1 VVETEPAPQE
11 ETGLR
16 QAAFVS
22 AKAARISALASIVA
36 IVVGGVV
43 AVVSAETA
51 NNGLIRSAD
60 IAASSV
66 HAETLGEKR
75 RDAYSAYLGDLAD
88 LNELVSDNLYLAGT
102 GGSPPPR
109 DVTDKFWGTAE
120 PLQARLA
127 ADVGRAKML
136 TGDAAVRTDLDLVD
150 KARGTMYY
158 EFKCESGLQW
168 CAKPRPTTRA
178 QTEGHFQANSKQVET
193 LTTHLIDHA
202 AHLVGS

>member
-1 VVETEPAPQE
+1 M
-11 ETGLR
+11 R
-16 QAAFVS
+16 QAALVS

-36 IVVGGVV
+36 IVVGGIV
-43 AVVSAETA
+43 AVVSAETV
-51 NNGLIRSAD
+51 NKGSIRSAE

-88 LNELVSDNLYLAGT
+88 LNELLWDNLYWAGK
-102 GGSPPPR
+102 GVSRPPR

-120 PLQARLA
+120 SLQARLA
-127 ADVGRAKML
+127 ADHGRAKML
-136 TGDAAVRTDLDLVD
+136 TGDAAVRSDLDGVD
-150 KARGTMYY
+150 KARGTMFFD
-158 EFKCESGLQW
+158 FKCEAGLQW
-168 CAKPRPTTRA
+168 CDKIKPTTTARV
-178 QTEGHFQANSKQVET
+178 QGDFQANSQHVET